1 MIKTIYLPTN
11 NPTKKT
17 VIRIDE
23 VLSQYIIVE
32 HDFELHSEE
41 ILNYIKDQ
49 YNEGNIVL
57 TADDYLDTD
66 IDITH
71 DLDSEI

>member
-23 VLSQYIIVE
+23 VLRQYIIVE

-57 TADDYLDTD
+57 TTDDYLDTD

>member
-32 HDFELHSEE
+32 HDFELHPEE

>member
-1 MIKTIYLPTN
+1 MVKTIYLPTN